1 MTTVSR
7 VHEASDDV
15 RDMVRRVLLYHVGQA
30 NAISREDL
38 AHEVASRLN
47 LNGDMPDWFDRTVR
61 QAIADLR
68 DDDKMGALI
77 CSSSGASG
85 YWIAADDDELE
96 ASLAEDDRRGKTILA
111 RSSHRRKTGLEQLRA
126 LPLVQERLLP

>member
-1 MTTVSR
+1 VTPATR
-7 VHEASDDV
+7 VREIPSDT

-47 LNGDMPDWFDRTVR
+47 LNGSEPEYFDRTVR

-68 DDDKMGALI
+68 DDDRMGCLI

-85 YWIAADDDELE
+85 YWIAADDEELE
-96 ASLAEDDRRGKTILA
+96 TSLSEDERRGRTILA

-126 LPLVQERLLP
+126 LPLEQGQLL